1 MPGRGTRRRR
11 RLAAAS
17 RRSTTRWWR
26 VRRSRGGARPPRYE
40 AVSVAHFS
48 VAAAEA
54 AAACGGRLAAGRQDL
69 VLGQV
74 SIDSRTLRRGELF
87 IAIRGERF
95 DGHDFVAAALAAGA
109 MGVVVDKAHGAPM
122 VAGDEL
128 VIVVDDTTRA
138 LQRLASHVRR
148 RSRARVVAITG
159 SVGKTTTK
167 DITAALLAMRYRT
180 FRNEG
185 NLNNHIGLP
194 LSLLELTSGPDVAVV
209 ELGMSA
215 PGEIRRL
222 VEISEPDVR
231 VWTNVG
237 AAHLEFFD
245 SVDAIADA
253 KAEIGEQAAPDT
265 ELVANAD
272 DARVMARV
280 VGFPGRIITFGL
292 DEPARVRATAIED
305 RGLQGMRASV
315 DVGGRSLSIE
325 TPLIGRGNLANL
337 LAAIAVADAF
347 AVPLADVAERVR
359 TLAPAAHRGEVF
371 TTGLGV
377 TVVDDAY
384 NSSPLALERALLT
397 IGAEARATR
406 KIAVLGEM
414 LELGEASDALHRAVG
429 GLVVACHIARLIT
442 VGGRPARSL
451 GEAAVEAGLARD
463 AVAHAST
470 SDEAAE
476 LVVRCVA
483 PGDAV
488 LVKGSR
494 GIRLER
500 VVERLK
506 GSSGA
511 S

>member
-1 MPGRGTRRRR
+1 M
-11 RLAAAS
+11 
-17 RRSTTRWWR
+17 
-26 VRRSRGGARPPRYE
+26 
-40 AVSVAHFS
+40 SVAPFS

-54 AAACGGRLAAGRQDL
+54 AAACGGRLAAGRADEA
-69 VLGQV
+69 LGHV

-109 MGVVVDKAHGAPM
+109 MGVVVDEAHGAPA
-122 VAGDEL
+122 VDGDEL

-138 LQRLASHVRR
+138 LQRLALHVRR
-148 RSRARVVAITG
+148 RSGARVVAITG

-167 DITAALLAMRYRT
+167 DITAALLTMRYRT

-194 LSLLELTSGPDVAVV
+194 LSLLELTSCPDVAVV

-222 VEISEPDVR
+222 VEISEPSVR
-231 VWTNVG
+231 IWTNVG
-237 AAHLEFFD
+237 PAHLEFFD

-253 KAEIGEQAAPDT
+253 KAEICEQASTET

-280 VGFPGRIITFGL
+280 GGFPGRTITFGL
-292 DEPARVRATAIED
+292 EQPASVRATAIED

-315 DVGGRSLSIE
+315 DVGGRALSIE

-337 LAAIAVADAF
+337 LAAIAVADTF

-359 TLAPAAHRGEVF
+359 TLVPAAHRGELF
-371 TTGLGV
+371 TTASGI

-397 IGAEARATR
+397 VGAEARATR
-406 KIAVLGEM
+406 RIAVLGEM
-414 LELGEASDALHRAVG
+414 LELGEASDALHRAIGRV
-429 GLVVACHIARLIT
+429 VVASGIARLIT
-442 VGGRPARSL
+442 VGGEPARSL
-451 GEAAVEAGLARD
+451 GEAAIEAGLRRD
-463 AVAHAST
+463 RVAHAST

-476 LVVRCVA
+476 LVASLVA
-483 PGDAV
+483 PGDVV

-494 GIRLER
+494 GVRLER

-511 S
+511 A